1 MTPVSR
7 QANKYSWGANPFST
21 RTVTIIV
28 VVAFASL
35 ITAVVLTIKGDDL
48 NSNAPSAGADSYSVS
63 AIGHRGLVDIL
74 EKLDIPVLKSR
85 GNSSDKAKNGLLL
98 VLEPTVSDDVGKQRL
113 RDLARAAPRTLVV
126 LPKWYGSAPI
136 GDKWIDDAAMLP
148 PREVEDVINALDM
161 PYMAGIA
168 RNGEGTAFRG
178 EDVIKS
184 PQIRHNPQVV
194 DVGTNAT
201 AIVSDANGYALLFKA
216 DNIYVLA
223 DPDVMNNHGLRIS
236 ENAQFT
242 IALIDKLRNGGPVII
257 DEVVHGYAQQP
268 SLLRTLFRFPL
279 VLATMQV
286 LICALLAIWAAMVRF
301 GPKKAAPPPIA
312 PGKDFLI
319 QNTAALLHYGGH
331 HADALRRYLM
341 QSIASVRHA
350 LHAPALAPNQLTTWL
365 ETVRQTRGGTI
376 SLVDLERDA
385 HTADTPQRT
394 VEVADRV
401 YRWRMEMINGS
412 QHRS

>member
-1 MTPVSR
+1 MT
-7 QANKYSWGANPFST
+7 NPFST

-28 VVAFASL
+28 VVAVVSL
-35 ITAVVLTIKGDDL
+35 ITAVVLTIKSDDL
-48 NSNAPSAGADSYSVS
+48 NESAPSAGADSYSVS

-74 EKLDIPVLKSR
+74 GKLDIPVVKSR
-85 GNSSDKAKNGLLL
+85 GNSSDKAKTGLLL
-98 VLEPTVSDDVGKQRL
+98 VLEPTVSTDEQRQRL
-113 RDLARAAPRTLVV
+113 RDLVKAAPRALVV
-126 LPKWYGSAPI
+126 LPKWYGSAPV
-136 GDKWIDDAAMLP
+136 GDKWIEEAETLP
-148 PREVEDVINALDM
+148 PTEVEAVLNALDM
-161 PYMAGIA
+161 SHLASITRAGQ
-168 RNGEGTAFRG
+168 GTGFRG

-184 PQIRHNPQVV
+184 PTLRYKPQVV
-194 DVGTNAT
+194 DVGQ
-201 AIVSDANGYALLFKA
+201 AITPLVADPNGYALLFKSESV
-216 DNIYVLA
+216 YVLS
-223 DPDVMNNHGLRIS
+223 DPDVMNNHGLRLA
-236 ENAQFT
+236 ENAQFS
-242 IALIDKLRNGGPVII
+242 IALIDKLRNGGAVIV

-301 GPKKAAPPPIA
+301 GPKRAAAPPIA

-331 HADALRRYLM
+331 HADALRRYLV
-341 QSIASVRHA
+341 QSVASVRQA
-350 LHAPALAPNQLTTWL
+350 LHAPALQPNQLTAWL
-365 ETVRQTRGGTI
+365 ETVRKTRGGTI

-385 HTADTPQRT
+385 HTADTPQQT

>member
-1 MTPVSR
+1 MT
-7 QANKYSWGANPFST
+7 NPFSS

-35 ITAVVLTIKGDDL
+35 VTAVVLTILGDDL
-48 NSNAPSAGADSYSVS
+48 DKNAPSAGADSYSVS

-85 GNSSDKAKNGLLL
+85 GNSSEKAKNGLLL
-98 VLEPTVSDDVGKQRL
+98 VLEPTVADDVAKHRL
-113 RDLARAAPRTLVV
+113 ADLARAAPRTLVV

-148 PREVEDVINALDM
+148 PSEVEAVLDALDLS
-161 PYMAGIA
+161 PTISRVG
-168 RNGEGTAFRG
+168 RGSGFRG
-178 EDVIKS
+178 EDVLRS
-184 PQIRHNPQVV
+184 PTIRYHPQLVEV
-194 DVGTNAT
+194 DVEDAT
-201 AIVSDANGYALLFKA
+201 PLVSDANGNALLFQA
-216 DNIYVLA
+216 ENVYVLA
-223 DPDVMNNHGLRIS
+223 DPDVMNNHGLRLP

-242 IALIDKLRNGGPVII
+242 ISLIDKLRNGGPVII
-257 DEVVHGYAQQP
+257 DEVIHGYAQQP

-301 GPKKAAPPPIA
+301 GPRRAAPPPIA

-331 HADALRRYLM
+331 HGDALRRYLV

-350 LHAPALAPNQLTTWL
+350 LHAPALASNQLTAWL
-365 ETVRQTRGGTI
+365 ENVRKIRGGTI
-376 SLVDLERDA
+376 SLVELERDA

>member
-1 MTPVSR
+1 MT
-7 QANKYSWGANPFST
+7 NPFS
-21 RTVTIIV
+21 RTTLTIIV
-28 VVAFASL
+28 AVAFVSL
-35 ITAVVLTIKGDDL
+35 VAAVVLTVLGDDL
-48 NSNAPSAGADSYSVS
+48 NKSSASAGADSYSVS

-85 GNSSDKAKNGLLL
+85 GDSAAKAKSGLLL
-98 VLEPTVSDDVGKQRL
+98 VLEPTVADDAAKQRL
-113 RDLARAAPRTLVV
+113 RELVDAAPRVLVV
-126 LPKWYGSAPI
+126 LPKWYGSAPVGGEWI
-136 GDKWIDDAAMLP
+136 EDVGKLPPSEIDDVLK
-148 PREVEDVINALDM
+148 ALDFTYT
-161 PYMAGIA
+161 PGIV
-168 RNGEGTAFRG
+168 RLGKGNDFRG
-178 EDVIKS
+178 EHVGKS
-184 PQIRHNPQVV
+184 PTIRHEPQLVDLGGNYTPVV
-194 DVGTNAT
+194 ADAMGHALVFESEH
-201 AIVSDANGYALLFKA
+201 VS
-216 DNIYVLA
+216 VLS
-223 DPDVMNNHGLRIS
+223 DPDVMNNHGLRLP
-236 ENAQFT
+236 ENAAFT
-242 IALIDKLRNGGPVII
+242 IRLIDELRAGGPVII
-257 DEVVHGYAQQP
+257 DEVIHGYAQQP

-301 GPKKAAPPPIA
+301 GPRKAAAPPIA

-331 HADALRRYLM
+331 HADALRRYLL
-341 QSIASVRHA
+341 QSIAAVRHA
-350 LHAPALAPNQLTTWL
+350 LHAPALAPNQMTTWL
-365 ETVRQTRGGTI
+365 ENVRKTRGGTI

>member
-1 MTPVSR
+1 MT
-7 QANKYSWGANPFST
+7 NPFST
-21 RTVTIIV
+21 RTITIIL

-35 ITAVVLTIKGDDL
+35 IAAVVLTLKSDDL
-48 NSNAPSAGADSYSVS
+48 NESTASAGADSYSVS

-85 GNSSDKAKNGLLL
+85 GNSSEKAKNGLLL
-98 VLEPTVSDDVGKQRL
+98 VLEPTVSEDAAKQRL
-113 RDLARAAPRTLVV
+113 RDLAHAAPRTLVV
-126 LPKWYGSAPI
+126 LPKWYGTAPI
-136 GDKWIDDAAMLP
+136 GGEWIDDAEMLP
-148 PREVEDVINALDM
+148 AKDVEDVINALDIA
-161 PYMAGIA
+161 YMLTIA
-168 RNGEGTAFRG
+168 RNGQRTGFRG
-178 EDVIKS
+178 EDVLKS
-184 PQIRHNPQVV
+184 PTIRHKPQVV

-201 AIVSDANGYALLFKA
+201 PLVSDANGYALLFKTE
-216 DNIYVLA
+216 NIYVLS
-223 DPDVMNNHGLRIS
+223 DPDVMNNHGLRQA
-236 ENAQFT
+236 ENALFT
-242 IALIDKLRNGGPVII
+242 VALIDKLRNGGPVII
-257 DEVVHGYAQQP
+257 DEVIHGYAQQP

-301 GPKKAAPPPIA
+301 GPKKAAAPPIA

-341 QSIASVRHA
+341 QSIASVRYA
-350 LHAPALAPNQLTTWL
+350 LHAPALAPNQLTAWL
-365 ETVRQTRGGTI
+365 ENVRKTRGGVI
-376 SLVDLERDA
+376 SLVELERDA

>member
-1 MTPVSR
+1 MT
-7 QANKYSWGANPFST
+7 NPFSK
-21 RTVTIIV
+21 RTLAIIIV
-28 VVAFASL
+28 VAAVSL
-35 ITAVVLTIKGDDL
+35 GAAVVLTVMGDDL
-48 NSNAPSAGADSYSVS
+48 NASAPSAGADSYSVS

-74 EKLDIPVLKSR
+74 EKLEIPVLKSR
-85 GNSSDKAKNGLLL
+85 GNSSDKAKNGVLL
-98 VLEPTVSDDVGKQRL
+98 VLEPTVSDDASKQRL
-113 RDLARAAPRTLVV
+113 RDLVKAAPRVIVV
-126 LPKWYGSAPI
+126 LPKWYGSAAI
-136 GDKWIDDAAMLP
+136 GDKWIDDANLLP
-148 PREVEDVINALDM
+148 PSEVEDVLATLDLD
-161 PYMAGIA
+161 YDASLTISRSGAG
-168 RNGEGTAFRG
+168 NDFRG
-178 EDVIKS
+178 EDITKS
-184 PQIRHNPQVV
+184 PIIRHDPQLV
-194 DVGTNAT
+194 DVGQDYEAL
-201 AIVSDANGYALLFKA
+201 VRDANGYALLFKSA
-216 DNIYVLA
+216 HVYVVA
-223 DPDVMNNHGLRIS
+223 DPDVMNNHGLRKA
-236 ENAQFT
+236 ENALFT
-242 IALIDKLRNGGPVII
+242 VNLIEKLRNGGPVII

-279 VLATMQV
+279 VLATLQV

-301 GPKKAAPPPIA
+301 GPTKAAAPAIA

-341 QSIASVRHA
+341 QSTAAVRHA
-350 LHAPALAPNQLTTWL
+350 LHAPAMPPNQMTAWL
-365 ETVRQTRGGTI
+365 ERVRQTRGGTI